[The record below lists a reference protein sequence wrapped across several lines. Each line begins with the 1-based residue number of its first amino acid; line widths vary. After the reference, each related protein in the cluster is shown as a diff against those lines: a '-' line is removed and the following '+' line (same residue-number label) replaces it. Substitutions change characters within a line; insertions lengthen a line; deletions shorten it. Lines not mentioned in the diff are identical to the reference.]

1 MFSRVRAHARIGAPA
16 HAHWNGHRGGPAAP
30 RGGGGSTGKAPRPP
44 GTVLLF
50 CAALLLL
57 GLAAAQGYVSWRAQ
71 YGFIYAAK
79 GQQLPSALEALGLDT
94 GAVIFALLG
103 LAHARMGRPARIE
116 RTLNIACAL
125 GSMTMNLLSADLNSP
140 RSVAVYVLPAVLYAA
155 CSDRLIATAAH
166 AAGVRETSLWRFAG
180 LGLLYGLRALVAFPS
195 TWKGLR
201 LRLLEATP
209 LPVAT
214 PEDTPAA
221 TPEVRQETRQNPA
234 SDRAK
239 ANAKA
244 RQLLIA
250 NPGIPLAVVA
260 EKSGVSERTA
270 SRIKSGLPVPLSRE
284 LMNARSPGATRGA
297 GTTRASTAVS
307 RPPATARARQR
318 TAALGMAADADRLPA
333 RAAR

>member
-1 MFSRVRAHARIGAPA
+1 MFSRAHAYARTGAPA
-16 HAHWNGHRGGPAAP
+16 HAHWNRHREGTAAP
-30 RGGGGSTGKAPRPP
+30 RGGGDSAAKAPRAP
-44 GTVLLF
+44 GTVLLC

-57 GLAAAQGYVSWRAQ
+57 VLAAAQGYVSWRAQ

-79 GQQLPSALEALGLDT
+79 GEQWPSALEALGLDT

-125 GSMTMNLLSADLNSP
+125 GSMTMNLLSADLHSP

-180 LGLLYGLRALVAFPS
+180 MGLLYGLRAVVAFPS
-195 TWKGLR
+195 TWRGLR
-201 LRLLEATP
+201 WRLLEATP

-221 TPEVRQETRQNPA
+221 TPEPRQTARQNPA
-234 SDRAK
+234 TDRAK

-244 RQLLIA
+244 RQLLTA

-260 EKSGVSERTA
+260 ARSGVSERTA
-270 SRIKSGLPVPLSRE
+270 SRIKSSLPIPLRVAGGE
-284 LMNARSPGATRGA
+284 TATRG
-297 GTTRASTAVS
+297 
-307 RPPATARARQR
+307 
-318 TAALGMAADADRLPA
+318 
-333 RAAR
+333 